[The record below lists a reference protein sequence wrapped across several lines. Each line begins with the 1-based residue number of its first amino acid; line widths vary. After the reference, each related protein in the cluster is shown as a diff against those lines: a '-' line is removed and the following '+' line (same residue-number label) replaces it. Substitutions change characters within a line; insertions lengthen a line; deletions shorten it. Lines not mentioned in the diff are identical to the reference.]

1 MIGEDRKE
9 KLNLLEGSLDRLTF
23 YINPEIYHNEKEYL
37 RTGKI
42 PGQTLNMEFKQHSE
56 TAQKYG
62 KPIVSPLM
70 KSALS
75 EIYDKDR
82 KRGPVLMLMGK
93 EGIATGVI
101 DPAESRAPV
110 QIKPEPEPEDDED
123 CLG

>member
-9 KLNLLEGSLDRLTF
+9 KLKLLEGSLDRLTF

-62 KPIVSPLM
+62 KPIVSSLM
-70 KSALS
+70 KHALS
-75 EIYDKDR
+75 ELYDKDR

-93 EGIATGVI
+93 EGTATGVV
-101 DPAESRAPV
+101 DLGEKKVPV
-110 QIKPEPEPEDDED
+110 QTKPDPEDDED